1 MSDWDL
7 WNTMSDAQRMATWR
21 EACDQLAEAQ
31 TDVRAFRAEVAR
43 LRGIVQADLEE
54 KSDAW
59 GESERLKGAIEAYEA
74 DAVAYR
80 AEVERLKSELFN
92 ANFLLGEEK
101 RDRQFAQIELR
112 NYKAE
117 LRRVT
122 GPREPPH
129 CPTCDCPGP
138 SPGTGA

>member
-1 MSDWDL
+1 
-7 WNTMSDAQRMATWR
+7 MADCIGTDCKR
-21 EACDQLAEAQ
+21 EVLQ
-31 TDVRAFRAEVAR
+31 AEVER

-54 KSDAW
+54 KAEAW
-59 GESERLKGAIEAYEA
+59 GKI
-74 DAVAYR
+74 D
-80 AEVERLKSELFN
+80 RLKSELFN
-92 ANFLLGEEK
+92 AQFLLSEEK
-101 RDRQFAQIELR
+101 RDREFAQIELR

-138 SPGTGA
+138 SPGASHGS